1 MAVLSNDGAPW
12 STKLDRIGERSAR
25 DEHCVFSNLG
35 HVIDADMLKELYQR
49 LDGSKAVGIDG
60 VSKEAYGEQL
70 DERVSDLVRRLRRG
84 TYRPKPARVRR
95 IPKADGG
102 TRPLA
107 ISCIEDKLVQ
117 LAVSTILQAIYEP
130 RFLPC
135 SYGFRPGRSCH
146 DALRA
151 LNRATYRNW
160 HGAIVEVD
168 IRKCFDSIPHS
179 ALSNMLRQKISDR
192 RFLGLVNTLM
202 TAPIKDGAQT
212 TDNERGCPQGASV
225 SPVLANI
232 YLHHVLD
239 EWFESIKS
247 THLRGRAECIRYA
260 DDMVYTFQHLQ
271 DAERLFRALPKRLS
285 KYGLEMH
292 PDKSRILPAGHGQA
306 CRARQQ
312 GRRLP
317 TFPFLGFTCYWG
329 KTRNGYWRLKYT
341 SRKDRFAATLKG
353 LRQYLRKHL
362 TTRDTHGLLT
372 RVVRGIRGWV
382 NYHGISDNRRRV
394 GQFLERGKRII
405 LLWFNRR
412 GGNRRMTWSRLIVW
426 LQHLGYPKQW
436 KTVSMFQPC

>member
-70 DERVSDLVRRLRRG
+70 DE
-84 TYRPKPARVRR
+84 
-95 IPKADGG
+95 
-102 TRPLA
+102 
-107 ISCIEDKLVQ
+107 
-117 LAVSTILQAIYEP
+117 
-130 RFLPC
+130 
-135 SYGFRPGRSCH
+135 
-146 DALRA
+146 
-151 LNRATYRNW
+151 
-160 HGAIVEVD
+160 
-168 IRKCFDSIPHS
+168 
-179 ALSNMLRQKISDR
+179 
-192 RFLGLVNTLM
+192 
-202 TAPIKDGAQT
+202 
-212 TDNERGCPQGASV
+212 
-225 SPVLANI
+225 
-232 YLHHVLD
+232 
-239 EWFESIKS
+239 WFESIKS
-247 THLRGRAECIRYA
+247 THLHGRAECIRYA
-260 DDMVYTFQHLQ
+260 GDMVYTFQHPQ
-271 DAERLFRALPKRLS
+271 DAERFFRALSKRLS

-292 PDKSRILPAGHGQA
+292 SDKSRILPAGHGQA

-317 TFPFLGFTCYWG
+317 TFAFLWFTCYWA

-341 SRKDRFAATLKG
+341 SRKDRFAAKLKG

-362 TTRDTHGLLT
+362 TTSDTHGLLI
-372 RVVRGIRGWV
+372 RVMRGIRGWV

-412 GGNRRMTWSRLIVW
+412 GGNRRMTWSRQIVW

>member
-1 MAVLSNDGAPW
+1 MAVPSNDGAPW
-12 STKLDRIGERSAR
+12 STKLDRIGKRSAR
-25 DEHCVFSNLG
+25 DEQCVFSNLG
-35 HVIDADMLKELYQR
+35 HVIDADMLKELYHW
-49 LDGSKAVGIDG
+49 LDESKAVGIDD
-60 VSKEAYGEQL
+60 VSKEDYGRRL
-70 DERVSDLVRRLRRG
+70 DEHVSDLVKQLRRG

-117 LAVSTILQAIYEP
+117 LAVSTVLQAVYEP

-135 SYGFRPGRSCH
+135 SCGFRPGRSCH
-146 DALRA
+146 DALRG

-160 HGAIVEVD
+160 HGAVVEVD

-179 ALSNMLRQKISDR
+179 ELLQVLSQKISDR

-212 TDNERGCPQGASV
+212 TDNERGCPQGANV

-260 DDMVYTFQHLQ
+260 DDMVYTFQHPQ
-271 DAERLFRALPKRLS
+271 DADRFFRVLPKRLS

-292 PDKSRILPAGHGQA
+292 PDTSRGFCPRVTDKPAELSNRGSAYRRFRSSGLPATGA
-306 CRARQQ
+306 RRA
-312 GRRLP
+312 
-317 TFPFLGFTCYWG
+317 T
-329 KTRNGYWRLKYT
+329 
-341 SRKDRFAATLKG
+341 AT
-353 LRQYLRKHL
+353 
-362 TTRDTHGLLT
+362 
-372 RVVRGIRGWV
+372 
-382 NYHGISDNRRRV
+382 
-394 GQFLERGKRII
+394 
-405 LLWFNRR
+405 
-412 GGNRRMTWSRLIVW
+412 GG
-426 LQHLGYPKQW
+426 
-436 KTVSMFQPC
+436 